1 MTQCYI
7 CEEQKHHASDHECAV
22 KFIFSCL
29 IPNVG
34 QKDKGRASPPPKVS
48 KFQAALSVS
57 NGDVPMASN
66 DGFESGQVGPLSGF
80 QEEEL
85 CIGGIL

>member
-1 MTQCYI
+1 M
-7 CEEQKHHASDHECAV
+7 

-29 IPNVG
+29 ILNIG
-34 QKDKGRASPPPKVS
+34 QKDKGRASPPS
-48 KFQAALSVS
+48 KPPRFQAALSAS
-57 NGDVPMASN
+57 NGDVPVASN

-85 CIGGIL
+85 CTGGIL

>member
-7 CEEQKHHASDHECAV
+7 CEEQNHHASDHKCAV

-34 QKDKGRASPPPKVS
+34 QKDKGRASPPSKLP

-57 NGDVPMASN
+57 NGDVPIASN
-66 DGFESGQVGPLSGF
+66 DGSESGQVGPLSGF

-85 CIGGIL
+85 CVGGIL